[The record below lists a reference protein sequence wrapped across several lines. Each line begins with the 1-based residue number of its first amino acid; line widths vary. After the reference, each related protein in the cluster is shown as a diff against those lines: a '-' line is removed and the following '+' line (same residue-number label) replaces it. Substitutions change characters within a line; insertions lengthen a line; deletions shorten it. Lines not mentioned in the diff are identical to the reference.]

1 MEVLNKIFFFSSN
14 SSLFIVFPNSGRFS
28 VYISVFLSLV
38 EGGHLQQAVQETAE
52 GNFSCFCVINPFLS
66 R

>member
-1 MEVLNKIFFFSSN
+1 MKYFFTLIY

-38 EGGHLQQAVQETAE
+38 EGDNLSEPVQESNS
-52 GNFSCFCVINPFLS
+52 GNFLCFRVLNHF
-66 R
+66 